1 VNIDWSELV
10 RALGLV
16 MVIEGLMPFALPSRW
31 RSMLLT
37 MAQLDSRS
45 LRLIGAGSIGAGLLV
60 LHLV

>member
-1 VNIDWSELV
+1 MDWSEFV

-31 RSMLLT
+31 RSMLLM
-37 MAQLDSRS
+37 MAQFDSRS
-45 LRLIGAGSIGAGLLV
+45 LRLIGGCSIGAGLAV